1 MSATGPELSQ
11 MAREAAEA
19 PRRAALQRERNRN
32 ALREAARR
40 IRALDPPFAI
50 TIARG
55 SSDHAA
61 SFAKHLFETRLGIPT
76 VSQAPSLATLF
87 KATSPRLKG
96 TLALAI
102 SQSGRSPDLI
112 ETASAARAAGATV
125 VAMVNDETSPLA
137 READILLPLHA
148 GEERSIA
155 ATKSFIASL
164 MAVADL
170 VSALQT
176 DEVLA
181 KALDEIEA
189 VLEKAY
195 TCDWAAAIGPLS
207 AIDRLLV
214 LGRGCTLPIA
224 GEAALKFKETCQ
236 LHAESYSSAEVLH
249 GPVSIVD
256 RGFPVIAL
264 CAADAAE
271 ASLASVADA
280 LADKGAS
287 VYATSAQVRGA
298 TALPTARTAHPL
310 TDPISLIVSFYGM
323 VEAVARARGIDPDSP
338 RHLRKVT
345 ETV

>member
-112 ETASAARAAGATV
+112 ETILEGLSG
-125 VAMVNDETSPLA
+125 MPSFDNLSNQEI
-137 READILLPLHA
+137 ADI
-148 GEERSIA
+148 
-155 ATKSFIASL
+155 
-164 MAVADL
+164 VAY
-170 VSALQT
+170 
-176 DEVLA
+176 
-181 KALDEIEA
+181 IE
-189 VLEKAY
+189 
-195 TCDWAAAIGPLS
+195 TFD
-207 AIDRLLV
+207 
-214 LGRGCTLPIA
+214 
-224 GEAALKFKETCQ
+224 
-236 LHAESYSSAEVLH
+236 
-249 GPVSIVD
+249 
-256 RGFPVIAL
+256 
-264 CAADAAE
+264 
-271 ASLASVADA
+271 
-280 LADKGAS
+280 
-287 VYATSAQVRGA
+287 
-298 TALPTARTAHPL
+298 
-310 TDPISLIVSFYGM
+310 
-323 VEAVARARGIDPDSP
+323 
-338 RHLRKVT
+338 
-345 ETV
+345 